1 MDARQVTVLWDT
13 FDTTTTPTRD
23 YANVTTGSSTV
34 TINGTSEKL
43 ILTGNGGYAEASTFG
58 NEAFEREQI
67 CIAKINYTID
77 NGGTLG
83 PGYRFHCGL
92 GKDFN
97 NFFGLYIK
105 GASPSLVVGIAV
117 VGGVTKQMTDFP
129 TPLGL
134 DGSNHDLL
142 IRTDRETK
150 NVDIVLDGSESNKL
164 TLLAPNL
171 PVGGLGIFARFNE
184 VGVS

>member
-34 TINGTSEKL
+34 TIDGTSEKL
-43 ILTGNGGYAEASTFG
+43 ILTGDGGYAEASTFG

-67 CIAKINYTID
+67 CISKINYTVV
-77 NGGTLG
+77 NGGTVG
-83 PGYRFHCGL
+83 GGYILICGL
-92 GKDFN
+92 GQDIN
-97 NFFGLYIK
+97 NYFGIL
-105 GASPSLVVGIAV
+105 SHTDSQLTRGIAV
-117 VGGVTKQMTDFP
+117 VGGVTKQLTDFP
-129 TPLGL
+129 TPASI

-184 VGVS
+184 IGVS